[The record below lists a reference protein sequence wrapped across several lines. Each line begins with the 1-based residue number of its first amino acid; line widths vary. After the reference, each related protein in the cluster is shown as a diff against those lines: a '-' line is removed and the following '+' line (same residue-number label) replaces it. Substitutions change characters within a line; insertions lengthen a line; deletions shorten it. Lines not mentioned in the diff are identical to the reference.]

1 MYSNHKI
8 HTYFEC
14 CLYFEWKNERADSIA
29 RAEHSYIL
37 CKQGESF
44 FKARQGEETDIATAR
59 AFTALLVP
67 EPTLHCGK

>member
-1 MYSNHKI
+1 MEK
-8 HTYFEC
+8 
-14 CLYFEWKNERADSIA
+14 WKSCIA

-59 AFTALLVP
+59 AFTALVVP
-67 EPTLHCGK
+67 EPTLHYGR